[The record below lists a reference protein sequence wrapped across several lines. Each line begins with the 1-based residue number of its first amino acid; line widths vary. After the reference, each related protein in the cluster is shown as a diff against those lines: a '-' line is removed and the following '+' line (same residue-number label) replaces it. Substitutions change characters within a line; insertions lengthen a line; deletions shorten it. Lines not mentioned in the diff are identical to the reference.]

1 MENKAYIIIKLQ
13 GKADE
18 INEKYKNSTK
28 YIDITYTKC

>member
-18 INEKYKNSTK
+18 INEKYKNSTNIQH
-28 YIDITYTKC
+28 YDIL